1 MARKSRCEEDDGM
14 DFIMETMVVS
24 IMYIWVSSAA
34 QRLCAWLILQ
44 LFPEIFRSISSMLNE
59 ATICKRV
66 LGFDMLRVQITTR
79 AEGKESGI
87 LQLQRSINLTQ
98 KNTVLLQRPRMVTL
112 WGEGYSM
119 GCRART
125 YCEVTKYIFFI
136 NASYCLIDSISF

>member
-1 MARKSRCEEDDGM
+1 MARKSSCEEDDGM

-66 LGFDMLRVQITTR
+66 LFL
-79 AEGKESGI
+79 A
-87 LQLQRSINLTQ
+87 LT
-98 KNTVLLQRPRMVTL
+98 
-112 WGEGYSM
+112 
-119 GCRART
+119 C
-125 YCEVTKYIFFI
+125 
-136 NASYCLIDSISF
+136 